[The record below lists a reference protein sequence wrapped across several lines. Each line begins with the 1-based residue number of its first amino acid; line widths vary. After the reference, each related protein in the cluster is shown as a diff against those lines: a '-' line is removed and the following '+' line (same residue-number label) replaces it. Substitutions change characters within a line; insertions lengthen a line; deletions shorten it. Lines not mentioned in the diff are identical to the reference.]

1 MSYRLVPLKEVAK
14 IVTGKTPSKKVK
26 DYYGEDVPFIT
37 PAELSYDEFNIVTS
51 GKTYLSEKG
60 AKISYIIPENSVMV
74 CCIGSLGKL
83 GIAGCDLVTNQQIN
97 TVIFDE
103 NKVFPRYGMYACS
116 RLKEQFE
123 RYVSSTTISIVNK
136 SQFSDM
142 QIPLPSLKEQKQ
154 IADILDLTQEL
165 IKIKKVISGKL
176 ELFEES
182 VFNSMFGNPILNEM
196 EWNIEPLR
204 DHIEAITSGWSPV
217 CENRSALPNEWG
229 ILKLSAVTKGFYREL
244 ENKAYSNESIDK
256 LKEVRQGDILITR
269 KNTKELVGAC
279 AYVFETRDKLAIPDI
294 IFSIE
299 VPEKSQSLDRVYFWK
314 LMNNSSFKRKIQNL
328 ATGAAGSMLNIS
340 KTKLMELEIPLPPI
354 TEQKKFRTIIEQI
367 NNSKNVNLR
376 SLKKLEE
383 SYQSILSRAFKGE
396 LTKQKVR

>member
-1 MSYRLVPLKEVAK
+1 VPLKEVAK

-116 RLKEQFE
+116 RLKEQFA
-123 RYVSSTTISIVNK
+123 RFASSTTISIANK

-176 ELFEES
+176 ELLEES

-229 ILKLSAVTKGFYREL
+229 ILKLSAVTKGFYRKS
-244 ENKAYSNESIDK
+244 ENKAYLNESFDK
-256 LKEVRQGDILITR
+256 LKEVRQGDILMTR

-279 AYVFETRDKLAIPDI
+279 AYVFETRDRLAIPDI
-294 IFSIE
+294 IFSID
-299 VPEKSQSLDRVYFWK
+299 VPEKSQTLDRVYFWK
-314 LMNNSSFKRKIQNL
+314 LMNNSSFKRKVQNL
-328 ATGAAGSMLNIS
+328 AMGAAGSMPNIS

-354 TEQKKFRTIIEQI
+354 TKQKKFRTIIEQI
-367 NNSKNVNLR
+367 NNSKKVNLR

-383 SYQSILSRAFKGE
+383 SYQSLLNRAFKGE